1 MRQRRLKEESGIKYN
16 HLRTNS
22 ITTNQVLLK
31 ELEEKNLLG
40 DIDHV
45 MFAKGGRI

>member
-1 MRQRRLKEESGIKYN
+1 
-16 HLRTNS
+16 
-22 ITTNQVLLK
+22 VLLK

-45 MFAKGGRI
+45 MFSKGSRHQQP